1 MFSLLGA
8 PALSQFRLDKL
19 LCALQAREPRV
30 RAVSSRFI
38 HFADVSQTLDEN
50 ELEVLGKLLT
60 YGSRAH
66 QHIDRGRQLL
76 VAPRVGT
83 VSPWSSKAT
92 DIARVCGLEHIR
104 RLERGTLYFIEA
116 TANLSAKELQSLA
129 PLLHDR
135 MTESVWVAADDAAG
149 PDNGARGAD
158 RPSDGRDSEDRL
170 AVSSL
175 AVSRPSVSRPAEGR
189 PIEPLELF
197 TSSAARPLRVVTFG
211 SGGHAA
217 LARANAEWGLA
228 LSDDEIDY
236 LVTAFGKLGRD
247 PTDVELMMFAQANS
261 EHCRHKIFNAEF
273 IVDGASMPLSLF
285 AMIRATY
292 AKNSAGVLSAYRDN
306 AAVIEGSTAVRFFAD
321 PFTHRYEG
329 VTEPVDI
336 LMKVETHNHPTAI
349 SPFPGAATGS
359 GGEIRDE
366 GATGIGAKPKAGL
379 TGFSVSNL
387 KIPGMPQPWE
397 REFGK
402 PDRIASALDIM
413 LAAPLGA
420 AAFNNEFGRPN
431 TCGYFRAFEQLAE
444 PADGIA
450 ADHRPADGRLA
461 GGRPAGG
468 RPANGRVI
476 RGYHKPIMIA
486 GGLGNLRRNHVEK
499 RDVVVGAPLVVLGG
513 PSMLIGLGGG
523 AASSVGSGQSTSD
536 LDFASVQRG
545 NPEMQ
550 RRAQEVIDR
559 CWEMGDDNP
568 ILLIHD
574 VGAGGLSNAL
584 PEAIAHSHR
593 GGRIDLRKIPSAE
606 PGLSPMELW
615 CNEAQERYVL
625 ALAPGSTAKFA
636 ALCERER
643 CPFAVVGEITGDG
656 QLRVVDESSPTPVAG
671 GPAAGAPAVR
681 RSVVD
686 MPIEVLLGKAP
697 RMRREVQSV
706 AKTLGQLTTAGSSI
720 AESLDRLLCL
730 PTIADKTFL
739 ITIGDRSVG
748 GMISRDQM
756 VGPWQVPVADVAVS
770 LSDYEGYTGE
780 AMAMGERTPV
790 AVLNAPA
797 SGRLA
802 VGEAITNI
810 AAADV
815 RRLTDVRLSANWMA
829 ACGEPGEDAD
839 LYATVRAVGAELCT
853 SLGITIPVG
862 KDSLSMR
869 TSWTDADG
877 MHTVLA
883 PTSLIISAFAK
894 VADARRTLTP
904 ELDAS
909 QPSRLLLVD
918 LGGGKNRLGGSCWAQ
933 VLERRGGDP
942 ADLDDPQLLQRFFDA
957 IRELKDRGLLLA
969 YHDRS
974 DGGVLVTLLEMAFA
988 SHCGLEIDLKTV
1000 ADPVAACFSEE
1011 LGAVLQVAAVRV
1023 DEARE
1028 VLKRHALGPLA
1039 HDLGAPTAGDAVTV
1053 AANGAVIYS
1062 ASRVEL
1068 HRRWSEVS
1076 FRMQALRDNPQ
1087 CASEAYSQLLDA
1099 KDPGLH
1105 ARLNFDPADNV
1116 AAPYI
1121 ARGARPAVAVLREQG
1136 VNSQTEMA
1144 SVFTRA
1150 GFDAYDVHM
1159 TDILAG
1165 RVRLGR
1171 FHGLVACGGFSYGDV
1186 LGAGEGW
1193 AKSILFNS
1201 LARDEFSAFFARDA
1215 TFTLGVCNGCQMLAA
1230 MKELIPGAD
1239 RWPRFVRNRS
1249 EQYEARLSLVQVPR
1263 SNSVLFAD
1271 MHGSVLPIAVAHGE
1285 GLAEFSSHAGAA
1297 ELLEHGLITLRFV
1310 DHYEEPTDV
1319 YPLNPNG
1326 SPLGL
1331 AGVCTDDG
1339 RVTAVM
1345 PHPERV
1351 FRSVQNSWS
1360 PKEWGEDG
1368 GWLRLFRNARVFLA

>member
-19 LCALQAREPRV
+19 LSSLQARDARV
-30 RAVSSRFI
+30 SGVSSRFI
-38 HFADVSQTLDEN
+38 HFADVSQSLDEN

-76 VAPRVGT
+76 VTPRIGT
-83 VSPWSSKAT
+83 ISPWSSKAT

-116 TANLSAKELQSLA
+116 SANPSAEELLGLSS
-129 PLLHDR
+129 LLHDR
-135 MTESVWVAADDAAG
+135 MTESVWIGADPDAAPG
-149 PDNGARGAD
+149 T
-158 RPSDGRDSEDRL
+158 DG
-170 AVSSL
+170 
-175 AVSRPSVSRPAEGR
+175 
-189 PIEPLELF
+189 PIEPTGLF
-197 TSSAARPLRVVTFG
+197 MCSAARPLRVVTFG
-211 SGGHAA
+211 SDGHAA

-236 LVTAFGKLGRD
+236 LVAAFGKLGRD

-273 IVDGASMPLSLF
+273 VVDGAPMPLSLF
-285 AMIRATY
+285 DMIRATH

-321 PFTHRYEG
+321 PVTHRYGG

-366 GATGIGAKPKAGL
+366 GATGIGGKPKAGL

-387 KIPGMPQPWE
+387 KIPGMLQPWE

-402 PDRIASALDIM
+402 PERIASALDIM

-431 TCGYFRAFEQLAE
+431 TCGYFRVFEQLAE
-444 PADGIA
+444 PADGRA
-450 ADHRPADGRLA
+450 ADRSPADGL
-461 GGRPAGG
+461 PADR
-468 RPANGRVI
+468 RPANGQVI

-486 GGLGNLRRNHVEK
+486 GGLGNLRRSHVEK

-513 PSMLIGLGGG
+513 PSLLIGLGGG

-559 CWEMGDDNP
+559 CWEMGDANP

-593 GGRIDLRKIPSAE
+593 GGLIDLRKIPSAE
-606 PGLSPMELW
+606 PGLSPMEIW

-625 ALAPGSTAKFA
+625 ALLPGSTAKFA

-656 QLRVVDESSPTPVAG
+656 QLRVTDEASSTPPANGGATVDHPAD
-671 GPAAGAPAVR
+671 GPAPGDRPAVRSPAVR
-681 RSVVD
+681 RPVD

-697 RMRREVQSV
+697 RMRREVRSV
-706 AKTLGQLTTAGSSI
+706 AKRHSPLTTAGAGI

-810 AAADV
+810 IAADV
-815 RRLTDVRLSANWMA
+815 RKLTDVRLSANWMA

-853 SLGITIPVG
+853 SLRITIPVG

-869 TSWTDADG
+869 TSWTDGDG
-877 MHTVLA
+877 LHTVLA
-883 PTSLIISAFAK
+883 PTSLIISAFAP
-894 VADARRTLTP
+894 VSDARRTLTP
-904 ELDAS
+904 ELDPS

-918 LGGGKNRLGGSCWAQ
+918 LGGGQNRLGGSCWAQ
-933 VLERRGGDP
+933 VLERSGGDP
-942 ADLDDPQLLQRFFDA
+942 ADLDDPELLRQFFDA
-957 IRELKDRGLLLA
+957 VRELKDRGLVLA

-974 DGGVLVTLLEMAFA
+974 DGGVLVALLEMAFA
-988 SHCGLEIDLKTV
+988 SHCGLEIDLKAV
-1000 ADPVAACFSEE
+1000 ADPVAACFAEE
-1011 LGAVLQVAAVRV
+1011 LGAVLQVAAVRA
-1023 DEARE
+1023 DEVRE
-1028 VLKRHALGPLA
+1028 VLQRHGLGRLT

-1053 AANGAVIYS
+1053 AANGGLIYS
-1062 ASRVEL
+1062 ASRAEL
-1068 HRRWSEVS
+1068 HRRWGEVS

-1087 CASEAYSQLLDA
+1087 CASEAFSRLLDA

-1105 ARLNFDPADNV
+1105 ARLTYDPADNV

-1144 SVFTRA
+1144 AVFTRA

-1201 LARDEFSAFFARDA
+1201 RARDEFSSFFARDT

-1230 MKELIPGAD
+1230 MKELIPGAE
-1239 RWPRFVRNRS
+1239 RWPRFVHNRS

-1263 SNSVLFAD
+1263 SNSVLFAG
-1271 MHGSVLPIAVAHGE
+1271 MQGSVLPIAVAHGE
-1285 GLAEFSSHAGAA
+1285 GLAEFTSHAGAA
-1297 ELLEHGLITLRFV
+1297 ELLEHGLVTLQFV
-1310 DHYEEPTDV
+1310 DHYEEPTEV

-1331 AGVCTDDG
+1331 AGVCSDDG

-1368 GWLRLFRNARVFLA
+1368 GWLRLFRNARVFLN